1 MLLSFI
7 LTPTGLSA
15 APRFV
20 SSGRLLPH
28 QINFQCEREVWSTPL
43 AGSLFLFVFA
53 LCIELTYFLIIMIV
67 SFLYIEDK
75 RKKKCFLRALVNYIK
90 WPWQVNVSDLWI
102 LFVILNWPAFCK
114 YVIFFFFLPTYN
126 CKRAHESPDIP
137 NTSICVPST
146 RRYVHDLALCLQAPC
161 SLYYTN
167 KYWQTLWTCSNLI
180 PIKPRH
186 CQIFI
191 LYVCTYSMCA

>member
-102 LFVILNWPAFCK
+102 LFVILNWLAFCK
-114 YVIFFFFLPTYN
+114 YVILFFSQHITVNVLMNHQIFLIPAYVFHQHDAMSMILLFV
-126 CKRAHESPDIP
+126 CKRHTHYITQINIGKHCE
-137 NTSICVPST
+137 
-146 RRYVHDLALCLQAPC
+146 HAP
-161 SLYYTN
+161 T
-167 KYWQTLWTCSNLI
+167 WF
-180 PIKPRH
+180 P
-186 CQIFI
+186 
-191 LYVCTYSMCA
+191 